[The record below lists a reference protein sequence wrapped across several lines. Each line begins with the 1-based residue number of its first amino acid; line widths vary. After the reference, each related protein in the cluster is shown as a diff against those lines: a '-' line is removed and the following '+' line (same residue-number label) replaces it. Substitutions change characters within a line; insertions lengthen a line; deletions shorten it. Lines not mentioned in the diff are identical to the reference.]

1 MQSAPD
7 FALPSPS
14 SACSPP
20 EPASAG
26 RWTVACLCAA
36 WCRTCEAW
44 QPAFDAHAAAHPSVQ
59 FRWVDI
65 EDAADDIGDLDVETF
80 PTLLVAHEGRPLFF
94 GPVLPRTGA
103 IDALLA
109 SLSGGPLRAIP
120 DADRLAELL
129 AHLAA

>member
-1 MQSAPD
+1 MQSAPE
-7 FALPSPS
+7 FALTSDAPLPSD
-14 SACSPP
+14 PP
-20 EPASAG
+20 AEA
-26 RWTVACLCAA
+26 RWIVACLCAA
-36 WCRTCEAW
+36 WCRTCDSF
-44 QPAFDAHAAAHPSVQ
+44 QRAFDAHAAAHPSVQ

-80 PTLLVAHEGRPLFF
+80 PTLLVARDGLPVFF

-109 SLSGGPLRAIP
+109 SLAGGPLRAIP
-120 DADRLAELL
+120 DADRLSDLL